1 MMKKITDLWPGLV
14 RYTGTGTVTP
24 DQSQTRQSEAALQGT
39 GRTRQDVEDPDSEQ
53 EALLQPNGS
62 P

>member
-1 MMKKITDLWPGLV
+1 MIKKITDLWPGLV
-14 RYTGTGTVTP
+14 RYTDTGNDTP
-24 DQSQTRQSEAALQGT
+24 DQSQTRQPGAALQGA
-39 GRTRQDVEDPDSEQ
+39 GGTRQDAEDPDSEQ